1 MSDFPPEFWMTMLVY
16 AVTFGTVYGQI
27 RTQIKNLEKK
37 VEKHNSV
44 IKRNY
49 DRKLWSKRM
58 VALAVQKGVI
68 TPEQYKEITGEAYE
82 A

>member
-1 MSDFPPEFWMTMLVY
+1 MSFE
-16 AVTFGTVYGQI
+16 I
-27 RTQIKNLEKK
+27 
-37 VEKHNSV
+37 